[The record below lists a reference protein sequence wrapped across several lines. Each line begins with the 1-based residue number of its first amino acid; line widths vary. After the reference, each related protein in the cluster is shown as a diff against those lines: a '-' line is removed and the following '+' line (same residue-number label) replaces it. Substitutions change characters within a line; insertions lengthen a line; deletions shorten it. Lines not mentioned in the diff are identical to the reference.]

1 MNLLDLIPAPFR
13 LAIGASVAIA
23 AVGTAVVW
31 LHGRESAA
39 DARGYAR
46 GHAEAVA
53 LRADYETKAA
63 GAAEDYRQR
72 EAALQA
78 RATTAEERYAALQP
92 QHARLL
98 VAQRDLLAE
107 RGQLRN
113 AIAAYAAGSGGAA
126 PDTAAAASERAAAL
140 GGLLAEALRAD
151 AESAAAAEGNAD
163 AVRAILAAWPSDGA
177 AVKAPATP

>member
-1 MNLLDLIPAPFR
+1 MSLLDLIPAPFR
-13 LAIGASVAIA
+13 LAIGASAAIA

-39 DARGYAR
+39 DARGYSR

-63 GAAEDYRQR
+63 SAAEDYRQR

-78 RATTAEERYAALQP
+78 RATTAEKSYAALQP
-92 QHARLL
+92 EHARLL
-98 VAQRDLLAE
+98 VAQRSLLAE
-107 RGQLRN
+107 RGQLRD
-113 AIAAYAAGSGGAA
+113 AIAAYDAGSGGTA

-140 GGLLAEALRAD
+140 GGLPAEALRAD

-163 AVRAILAAWPSDGA
+163 AVRAVLAAWPSDGA